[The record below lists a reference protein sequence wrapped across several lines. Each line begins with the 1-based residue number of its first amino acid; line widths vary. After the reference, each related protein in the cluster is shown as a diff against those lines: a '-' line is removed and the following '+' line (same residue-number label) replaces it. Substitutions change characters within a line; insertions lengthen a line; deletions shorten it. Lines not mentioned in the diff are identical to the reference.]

1 MASWQAAALNIALH
15 LTIKRV
21 MSRTGTVAATRR
33 FVESRRRVRL
43 PAGCEATPVKSHT
56 FHGEWIRSPESS
68 DRRTL
73 LYFPGGGFMLPASAQ
88 ITQLILRINR
98 EAGTR
103 GLLVHYRLAPEHPFP
118 AGLDDC
124 IAAYHHLLD
133 TGTDPRSIVLAGDS
147 AGGGLVLSTLLAL
160 RDAQVPMPAGAVVIS
175 PFTDFTYC
183 GESRT
188 ANDWRD
194 PMLSNDG
201 VLQMNELY
209 LRGTP
214 AEDPLVS
221 PVYGDY
227 RGLPPILAHVGSSEI
242 LLDDT
247 RRVARRARAQSVDF
261 DVEVWAE
268 MPHVWHLWPFLPEAQ
283 LAVKRVAEF
292 IRERTG
298 GRHDALAA
306 RAAGNG
312 EPPHAPGASNGR
324 GIERGNGRGN
334 AGGNGRAGGHGRA
347 QGPADGKR
355 THGRPGAP
363 RNGARP

>member
-1 MASWQAAALNIALH
+1 MASWQATALNIALH
-15 LTIKRV
+15 LTIKRI

-43 PAGCEATPVKSHT
+43 PPGCETTSVDAHT
-56 FHGEWIRSPESS
+56 FRGEWIRTPESS
-68 DRRTL
+68 DERTL
-73 LYFPGGGFMLPASAQ
+73 LYFPGGGFMLPASPQ
-88 ITQLILRINR
+88 VTQLIVRINR
-98 EAGTR
+98 LAAAR

-133 TGTDPRSIVLAGDS
+133 IGTDPASIVLAGDS

-160 RDAQVPMPAGAVVIS
+160 RDAGVPLPAGAVVIS
-175 PFTDFTYC
+175 PFTDFTFA

-209 LRGTP
+209 LRGSK

-227 RGLPPILAHVGSSEI
+227 RGLPPILAHVGSTEI

-247 RRVARRARAQSVDF
+247 RRVARRAREQAVDF
-261 DVEVWAE
+261 EVEVWTE
-268 MPHVWHLWPFLPEAQ
+268 MPHVWHLWTFLPEAQ
-283 LAVKRVAEF
+283 QAVKRVAEF
-292 IRERTG
+292 IRDRTAAVGAGRPREAARGRRPAVRATKRER
-298 GRHDALAA
+298 AA
-306 RAAGNG
+306 RA
-312 EPPHAPGASNGR
+312 
-324 GIERGNGRGN
+324 
-334 AGGNGRAGGHGRA
+334 
-347 QGPADGKR
+347 
-355 THGRPGAP
+355 
-363 RNGARP
+363 

>member
-1 MASWQAAALNIALH
+1 
-15 LTIKRV
+15 
-21 MSRTGTVAATRR
+21 
-33 FVESRRRVRL
+33 
-43 PAGCEATPVKSHT
+43 
-56 FHGEWIRSPESS
+56 
-68 DRRTL
+68 
-73 LYFPGGGFMLPASAQ
+73 
-88 ITQLILRINR
+88 
-98 EAGTR
+98 
-103 GLLVHYRLAPEHPFP
+103 
-118 AGLDDC
+118 
-124 IAAYHHLLD
+124 
-133 TGTDPRSIVLAGDS
+133 
-147 AGGGLVLSTLLAL
+147 
-160 RDAQVPMPAGAVVIS
+160 
-175 PFTDFTYC
+175 
-183 GESRT
+183 
-188 ANDWRD
+188 
-194 PMLSNDG
+194 
-201 VLQMNELY
+201 
-209 LRGTP
+209 
-214 AEDPLVS
+214 
-221 PVYGDY
+221 
-227 RGLPPILAHVGSSEI
+227 
-242 LLDDT
+242 
-247 RRVARRARAQSVDF
+247 VARRARAQSVDF